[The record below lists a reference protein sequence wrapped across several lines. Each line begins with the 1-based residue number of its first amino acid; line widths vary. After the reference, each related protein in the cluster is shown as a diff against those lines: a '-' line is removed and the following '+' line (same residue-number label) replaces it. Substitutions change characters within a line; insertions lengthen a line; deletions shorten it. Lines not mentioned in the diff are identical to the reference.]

1 MMTNDHAGLLAGV
14 RIVESA
20 LLGPAAVGMQLADLG
35 AEVIKVEAPGGDY
48 VRKMA
53 FPIIDGISLLH
64 WHLNRGKRSIVLD
77 LRQQD
82 AVATYLDLVRGADAV
97 IEAMRPGAL
106 ARRGLTYEHM
116 QEANPAIVFCT
127 ISGYGLTGPYK
138 DMPSHGIAYDAW
150 AGVARPTVD
159 ANGFPTLPSYT
170 AVGINAGPLYAAL
183 GILAAIIRAR
193 ATGRGCRFE
202 VAQSD
207 AAAAFNWNGIEG
219 NKAYE
224 RPEDEVTG
232 NDGDGKGPR
241 RPVGDNSM
249 TESVRY
255 QYYRSRD
262 GIVLFM
268 ASEREFWKNFAYG
281 IGRPELYDENPGAK
295 YADHARGNVALR
307 RHLDEIFAGRSTAE
321 WVRFGLEANTPIAPV
336 NDSKSITRDAQFQDR
351 LPLRPWREHGT
362 DLMPSPI
369 KLLDEELP
377 PPGKAA
383 VDAGR
388 DTDAVLCAVLAAG
401 LALAALAL
409 AAPGAQAQLRRPLGG
424 PYLVRIEGVL
434 GAKLPGPLPL

>member
-1 MMTNDHAGLLAGV
+1 MTTDPSKTGALLSGV
-14 RIVESA
+14 RVIESS
-20 LLGPAAVGMQLADLG
+20 LLGPAAVGMHLADLG
-35 AEVIKVEAPGGDY
+35 AEVIKVESPGGDY

-77 LRQQD
+77 LRTKEG
-82 AVATYLDLVRGADAV
+82 AAAYLELVRGADAV

-106 ARRGLTYEHM
+106 ARRGLGYEKM
-116 QEANPAIVFCT
+116 REINPRIVFCSL
-127 ISGYGLTGPYK
+127 SGYGLTGPYK

-150 AGVARPTVD
+150 AGAARPIID
-159 ANGFPTLPSYT
+159 ANGFPTIPSYT
-170 AVGINAGPLYAAL
+170 AIGINAGPLYAAL
-183 GILAAIIRAR
+183 GILAAVIRAR
-193 ATGRGCRFE
+193 ASGRGCRFE

-255 QYYRSRD
+255 QYYRSQD
-262 GIVLFM
+262 GLVLFM
-268 ASEREFWKNFAYG
+268 ASEREFWKNFCEG
-281 IGRPELYDENPGAK
+281 VGRPDLYERNPGSR
-295 YADHARGNVALR
+295 YADHARGDVALR
-307 RHLDEIFAGRSTAE
+307 RELAAIFATRTTVE
-321 WVRFGLEANTPIAPV
+321 WIRFGLEVNTPIAPV
-336 NDSKSITRDAQFQDR
+336 NDTRSITRDPQFQAR
-351 LPLRPWREHGT
+351 LAFRPWQEQGT

-377 PPGKAA
+377 VPTRAA
-383 VDAGR
+383 AEPGR
-388 DTDAVLCAVLAAG
+388 DTEAVLTEVLGYDAERI
-401 LALAALAL
+401 AALRRAGAL
-409 AAPGAQAQLRRPLGG
+409 G
-424 PYLVRIEGVL
+424 
-434 GAKLPGPLPL
+434 

>member
-1 MMTNDHAGLLAGV
+1 V
-14 RIVESA
+14 RIIESS
-20 LLGPAAVGMQLADLG
+20 LLGPAAVGMHLADLG
-35 AEVIKVEAPGGDY
+35 AEVIKVENPGGDY

-77 LRQQD
+77 LRTPPGVEVY
-82 AVATYLDLVRGADAV
+82 AELLRGADAV

-106 ARRGLTYEHM
+106 ARRGLTWERM
-116 QEANPAIVFCT
+116 QGLNPRLVFCQ
-127 ISGYGLTGPYK
+127 ISGYGLSGPYK

-150 AGVARPTVD
+150 AGVARP
-159 ANGFPTLPSYT
+159 AINAAGQPTIPSYT
-170 AVGINAGPLYAAL
+170 TIGINAGPLYAAL
-183 GILAAIIRAR
+183 GICAAIVRAR
-193 ATGRGCRFE
+193 ARGRGCRFE

-241 RPVGDNSM
+241 RPVGDDSM

-281 IGRPELYDENPGAK
+281 VGRPELYDHNPGSQ
-295 YADHARGNVALR
+295 YADHARGNLALR
-307 RHLDEIFAGRSTAE
+307 RTLDEIFATRTTAE
-321 WVRFGLEANTPIAPV
+321 WVRFGQEVNTPICPV
-336 NDSKSITRDAQFQDR
+336 NSSTSITRDPQFQDR
-351 LPLRPWREHGT
+351 LPFRPHTEAGT

-369 KLLDEELP
+369 KLLGEALP
-377 PPGKAA
+377 VPARAA
-383 VDAGR
+383 VDPGR
-388 DTDAVLCAVLAAG
+388 DTEAVLREVLGYDPERIAALRAAG
-401 LALAALAL
+401 AL
-409 AAPGAQAQLRRPLGG
+409 G
-424 PYLVRIEGVL
+424 
-434 GAKLPGPLPL
+434 

>member
-1 MMTNDHAGLLAGV
+1 MTTQQGDTGALLAGV
-14 RIVESA
+14 RVIESS
-20 LLGPAAVGMQLADLG
+20 LLGPAAVGMHLADLG

-77 LRQQD
+77 LGTPEG
-82 AVATYLDLVRGADAV
+82 VATYLDLVRGADVV

-106 ARRGLTYEHM
+106 ARRGITYERM
-116 QEANPAIVFCT
+116 RELNPRIVFCA

-150 AGVARPTVD
+150 AGVARPTID
-159 ANGFPTLPSYT
+159 ANGMPTIPSYT
-170 AVGINAGPLYAAL
+170 TIGINAGPLYAAL
-183 GILAAIIRAR
+183 GILAAVIRAR
-193 ATGRGCRFE
+193 TSGCGCRFE

-232 NDGDGKGPR
+232 NDGDGKGAR

-255 QYYRSRD
+255 QYYRSKD
-262 GIVLFM
+262 GLVLFM

-281 IGRPELYDENPGAK
+281 VGRPELYDQNPGSK
-295 YADHARGNVALR
+295 YADHARGNLALR
-307 RHLDEIFAGRSTAE
+307 RELATIFASRTTAE
-321 WVRFGLEANTPIAPV
+321 WIQFGLEVNTPIAPV
-336 NDSKSITRDAQFQDR
+336 HDTKSITRDPQFQAR
-351 LPLRPWREHGT
+351 LPFLPRQQHGT
-362 DLMPSPI
+362 ELMPSPI
-369 KLLDEELP
+369 KLLDAALP
-377 PPGKAA
+377 TPAKAA
-383 VDAGR
+383 VDPGR
-388 DTDAVLCAVLAAG
+388 DTDAVLADVLGYDAARI
-401 LALAALAL
+401 AALR
-409 AAPGAQAQLRRPLGG
+409 AA
-424 PYLVRIEGVL
+424 GVL
-434 GAKLPGPLPL
+434 G

>member
-1 MMTNDHAGLLAGV
+1 VKKEESVPEISRMTDAKAGGGGLLGGV
-14 RIVESA
+14 RIVESS

-53 FPIIDGISLLH
+53 FPIVDGISLLH
-64 WHLNRGKRSIVLD
+64 WHLNRGKRSVVLD
-77 LRQQD
+77 LRKPE
-82 AVATYLDLVRGADAV
+82 ATRAYLDLVRGADAV

-106 ARRGLTYEHM
+106 ARRGVTYEAM
-116 QEANPAIVFCT
+116 REVNPRIVFCT
-127 ISGYGLTGPYK
+127 LSGYGLTGPYK

-150 AGVARPTVD
+150 AGVARPAVD
-159 ANGFPTLPSYT
+159 ANGFPTIPSYT
-170 AVGINAGPLYAAL
+170 TIGINAGPLYAAL
-183 GILAAIIRAR
+183 GICAAIIRAR

-232 NDGDGKGPR
+232 NDGDGRGAR
-241 RPVGDNSM
+241 RPVGDGSM

-281 IGRPELYDENPGAK
+281 VGRPELYEAKPGSR
-295 YADHARGNVALR
+295 YADHARGDVVLR
-307 RHLDEIFAGRSTAE
+307 RTLAEIFATRTTEE
-321 WVRFGLEANTPIAPV
+321 WVRFGREANTPIAPV
-336 NDSKSITRDAQFQDR
+336 NDSKSITRDPQFQAR
-351 LPLRPWREHGT
+351 LPLRPWQEAGT
-362 DLMPSPI
+362 DLMPGPI

-377 PPGKAA
+377 VPERAA
-383 VDAGR
+383 AEPGR
-388 DTDAVLCAVLAAG
+388 DTDAVLREVLGYDAQRI
-401 LALAALAL
+401 AALRRAGAL
-409 AAPGAQAQLRRPLGG
+409 G
-424 PYLVRIEGVL
+424 
-434 GAKLPGPLPL
+434 